1 MPFKLYDPK
10 RFRIGKLDVFVVTVI
25 FIVFIWAFYVDSFRP
40 IVNETGD
47 PIIIITDT
55 GEHTIPHINM
65 QVFLAPLIMC
75 YEMLVLVGLDGKLK
89 GRELPWGMYF
99 VTFKLIVI
107 NKLREGIE
115 EYCEWKQNNNIKNK

>member
-1 MPFKLYDPK
+1 MPFKLSDPK
-10 RFRIGKLDVFVVTVI
+10 RFRIGKLDVFVVTVV
-25 FIVFIWAFYVDSFRP
+25 FIVFIWAFYADSFRP
-40 IVNETGD
+40 IVNETGE

-65 QVFLAPLIMC
+65 QVFLAPLILC

-107 NKLREGIE
+107 NKLREGLE
-115 EYCEWKQNNNIKNK
+115 EYREWKKNNNIKNK